1 LRFSPGNEV
10 TQQGKGANRKEAM
23 KKKGSWSVMLTLT
36 LILSG
41 SLASGDLLLAQ
52 ESVPTAS
59 ESQAVKAKVGKQ
71 NIYRDSGKII
81 GGQRADGKDL
91 YSIRFG
97 KHGTFERLVISIH
110 EWVMDEKG
118 VSKGGPP
125 AAIPCSYEVTY
136 EEYPCRLV
144 FDFEGV
150 RWSSATFPKF
160 PGSNYISG
168 MHSIF
173 AHSWGNDR
181 FAVILKKP
189 IKYEVF
195 ELHNPAKVVADIKG
209 GEKSAHQFP
218 PVYSLRTKSSDNS
231 SDYDDLRD
239 IQEKLSNLKYDDG
252 GGDDWGTKKF
262 IPKGKKIRIIQSQ
275 DNKLF
280 IEEGYY
286 TTNQEALKRQKY
298 FAEEGITLFI
308 EKRKIDEIPK
318 VIKK

>member
-1 LRFSPGNEV
+1 MTTFILV
-10 TQQGKGANRKEAM
+10 
-23 KKKGSWSVMLTLT
+23 LL
-36 LILSG
+36 LIL
-41 SLASGDLLLAQ
+41 
-52 ESVPTAS
+52 VPTTS
-59 ESQAVKAKVGKQ
+59 ESQAIKAKVGKQ

-81 GGQRADGKDL
+81 GGQRTDGKDL

-97 KHGTFERLVISIH
+97 KHETFERLVISIH

-125 AAIPCSYEVTY
+125 AAIPCSFEVTY

-160 PGSNYISG
+160 PGSDYISG
-168 MHSIF
+168 IHSIF

-195 ELHNPAKVVADIKG
+195 ELHNPAKIVVDIKR

-218 PVYSLRTKSSDNS
+218 PVYSLRTKSSENS
-231 SDYDDLRD
+231 SDDLRD
-239 IQEKLSNLKYDDG
+239 IQEKLSYLTYEEG
-252 GGDDWGTKKF
+252 GGDDWGRNGV

-275 DNKLF
+275 DKYLF
-280 IEEGYY
+280 VEEGYY
-286 TTNQEALKRQKY
+286 KTNQEALKRQKY
-298 FAEEGITLFI
+298 FAKERITLFI
-308 EKRKIDEIPK
+308 EKRKVDEIPK
-318 VIKK
+318 VIRK

>member
-1 LRFSPGNEV
+1 
-10 TQQGKGANRKEAM
+10 M
-23 KKKGSWSVMLTLT
+23 KKTGIRSVMLALA
-36 LILSG
+36 LLLSG
-41 SLASGDLLLAQ
+41 SVASGDTLLAQ
-52 ESVPTAS
+52 ESVPTSS
-59 ESQAVKAKVGKQ
+59 ESQAIKAKVGKQ

-81 GGQRADGKDL
+81 GGQRTDGKDL

-97 KHGTFERLVISIH
+97 KHETFERLVISIH

-125 AAIPCSYEVTY
+125 AAIPCSFEVTY

-160 PGSNYISG
+160 PGSDYIIG
-168 MHSIF
+168 IHSIF

-195 ELHNPAKVVADIKG
+195 ELHNPAKIVVDIK
-209 GEKSAHQFP
+209 EENKSVHQFP

-231 SDYDDLRD
+231 SGDLRD
-239 IQEKLSNLKYDDG
+239 IEEKIIGLKYEEG
-252 GGDDWGTKKF
+252 GGDDWGRKEVL
-262 IPKGKKIRIIQSQ
+262 PKGKKVRILQSR

-286 TTNQEALKRQKY
+286 KTKQEALKRQKS
-298 FAEEGITLFI
+298 FAKEGITLFI
-308 EKRKIDEIPK
+308 EKRKMDEIPK
-318 VIKK
+318 VIQN